1 MEILK
6 TSIQWAKDE
15 VFSSAF
21 FLLFGVAF
29 VLATIGFWQLG
40 KTEVAKAFIYPMLVA
55 GIFLLIAGFG
65 LISSNKSR
73 LSNFEADYK
82 ADPSTFVK
90 TEIACV
96 EKTIG
101 EYQNIALKVIPVII
115 AVAALLILF
124 VDKPIWR
131 AISITTI
138 ALMLCM
144 VWVDSIAKARLEA
157 YHQKLVSVAKQEGS

>member
-73 LSNFEADYK
+73 LSNFEAD
-82 ADPSTFVK
+82 PSTFVK
-90 TEIACV
+90 TEIARV

-144 VWVDSIAKARLEA
+144 IWVDSIAKARLEA